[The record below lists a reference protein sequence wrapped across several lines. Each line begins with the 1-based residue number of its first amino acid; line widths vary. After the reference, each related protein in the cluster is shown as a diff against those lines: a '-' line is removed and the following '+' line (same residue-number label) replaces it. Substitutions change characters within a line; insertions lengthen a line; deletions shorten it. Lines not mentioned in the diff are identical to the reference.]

1 MANVANATIE
11 PTYMANPSHN
21 DHELMSGFLASH
33 IPHMLRMMA
42 AMHKRRIVAASRED
56 TQFKMFF
63 MSNDCSVEDSFVV
76 DHEPPV
82 VVVDFNEGGP
92 MIPSVDGHVFG

>member
-1 MANVANATIE
+1 M
-11 PTYMANPSHN
+11 
-21 DHELMSGFLASH
+21 
-33 IPHMLRMMA
+33 
-42 AMHKRRIVAASRED
+42 AASRED

-82 VVVDFNEGGP
+82 VVVDFNEGGT
-92 MIPSVDGHVFG
+92 MIPSVDGHVFGRHLTKATTRPCRHDVAVEVAFGVFTGLVMMPANGGCL